1 MDMREALYLM
11 MRRSRKSM
19 TQLSADIGKSR
30 SYVHNTMNINTGDIG
45 TQKVAAM
52 AKQCNYKLLLVPS
65 STEVEGSLEI
75 DPIS

>member
-1 MDMREALYLM
+1 MNMRDAIFLM
-11 MRRSRKSM
+11 FRRSRKSM
-19 TQLSADIGKSR
+19 AGVSVALGKSR
-30 SYVHNTMNINTGDIG
+30 SYISNVINVNTGDVG

-52 AKQCNYKLLLVPS
+52 AKQCDYKLLLVPS